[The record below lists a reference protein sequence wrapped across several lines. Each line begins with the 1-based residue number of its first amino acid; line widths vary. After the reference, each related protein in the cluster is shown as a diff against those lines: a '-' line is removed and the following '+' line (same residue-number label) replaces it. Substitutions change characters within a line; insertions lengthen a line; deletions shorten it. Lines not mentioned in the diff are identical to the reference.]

1 MSFWDIF
8 KRKKK
13 EVIDPWL
20 DGFAQDDKCNCDT
33 WVCKHTKRK
42 ESVRNT
48 TNTITKS
55 DSDDDILVDPLLTG
69 IIVGEILSTNDEKP
83 LPPELEDN
91 VEFLEDIAENKSDF
105 GGGES
110 GGAGA
115 GESYDSSDNDSSNDS
130 SSDSSDSSSSGD

>member
-13 EVIDPWL
+13 VVDPCTE
-20 DGFAQDDKCNCDT
+20 GFKSFVNNSKCSCSCN
-33 WVCKHTKRK
+33 R
-42 ESVRNT
+42 
-48 TNTITKS
+48 TKS
-55 DSDDDILVDPLLTG
+55 REIDEDGIEIADDEDTILPDPLLTA
-69 IIVGEILSTNDEKP
+69 IVIDELINTDNSDMEIL
-83 LPPELEDN
+83 EDTA
-91 VEFLEDIAENKSDF
+91 DDKSDF

-115 GESYDSSDNDSSNDS
+115 VESYDSSDNDSSNDS

>member
-13 EVIDPWL
+13 VVDPCTE
-20 DGFAQDDKCNCDT
+20 GFKSFVNNSKCSCSCN
-33 WVCKHTKRK
+33 R
-42 ESVRNT
+42 
-48 TNTITKS
+48 TKS
-55 DSDDDILVDPLLTG
+55 REIDEDGIEIADDEDTILPDPLLTA
-69 IIVGEILSTNDEKP
+69 IVIDELINTDNSDMEIL
-83 LPPELEDN
+83 EDTSDDI
-91 VEFLEDIAENKSDF
+91 LEDIPENKSDF

-130 SSDSSDSSSSGD
+130 SSDSGDSSSSGD